1 MKIAITTET
10 TCDLSPEQIA
20 KNDIKVLPLTVILGE
35 KSGLDGIDI
44 TPQDIF
50 DYAENHKDLPRTS
63 AVNEFTYED
72 FFKGVQK
79 DYDAIIHIAL
89 SSGLSSSCENAIN
102 VSKRMNNV
110 YVIDSLNLSTGIGLQ
125 VLYACELRDKGLSPE
140 EIVKKVE
147 ARRSSV
153 QASFFVNTIDYLYKG
168 GRCSK
173 VAAFGAIVLRIKPQI
188 LVQKDGTMVP
198 GSKYFGRK
206 TQACKAYCEDV
217 KTLKNSEG
225 RYEVTYI
232 DCEYNTKISEVGK
245 SESSSYTMYTY
256 QELETKDI
264 TYYRYRTINTVNEPV
279 QYTKTKYEESNLPDG
294 YVKLDGSEEVY
305 YSYKYAY
312 CEK

>member
-10 TCDLSPEQIA
+10 TCDLSPEHIA

-102 VSKRMNNV
+102 VSKRMKNV

-217 KTLKNSEG
+217 LKKFNNP
-225 RYEVTYI
+225 
-232 DCEYNTKISEVGK
+232 DK
-245 SESSSYTMYTY
+245 SIIF
-256 QELETKDI
+256 I
-264 TYYRYRTINTVNEPV
+264 THTHAN
-279 QYTKTKYEESNLPDG
+279 
-294 YVKLDGSEEVY
+294 EEVVEVARSILKERGFTNIVETYAGATITSHCGQGTLGILY
-305 YSYKYAY
+305 YNDGGVNK
-312 CEK
+312 

>member
-35 KSGLDGIDI
+35 KSGLDGVDI

-63 AVNEFTYED
+63 AVNEFTYEE
-72 FFKGVQK
+72 FFGNILKE
-79 DYDAIIHIAL
+79 YDAIVHIAL
-89 SSGLSSSCENAIN
+89 SSGLSSSCENAMH
-102 VSKRMNNV
+102 VAKKLKNV

-125 VLYACELRDKGLSPE
+125 VLYACELRDKGLSLE
-140 EIVKKVE
+140 EIAKKVE

-173 VAAFGAIVLRIKPQI
+173 LAAFGATVLRIKPQI
-188 LVQKDGTMVP
+188 LVKQDGKMVP

-217 KTLKNSEG
+217 LKTFNNP
-225 RYEVTYI
+225 
-232 DCEYNTKISEVGK
+232 DK
-245 SESSSYTMYTY
+245 SIIF
-256 QELETKDI
+256 I
-264 TYYRYRTINTVNEPV
+264 THTHAN
-279 QYTKTKYEESNLPDG
+279 
-294 YVKLDGSEEVY
+294 EEVVEVARNILKEKGFKNVVETYAGATITSHCGQGTLGILY
-305 YSYKYAY
+305 YNDGGVNK
-312 CEK
+312 

>member
-102 VSKRMNNV
+102 VSKRMKNV

-217 KTLKNSEG
+217 LKKFNNP
-225 RYEVTYI
+225 
-232 DCEYNTKISEVGK
+232 DK
-245 SESSSYTMYTY
+245 SIIF
-256 QELETKDI
+256 I
-264 TYYRYRTINTVNEPV
+264 THTHAN
-279 QYTKTKYEESNLPDG
+279 
-294 YVKLDGSEEVY
+294 EEVVEVARNILKERGFTNIVETYAGATITSHCGQGTLGILY
-305 YSYKYAY
+305 YNDGGVNK
-312 CEK
+312 

>member
-10 TCDLSPEQIA
+10 TCDLSQDLIA

-63 AVNEFTYED
+63 AVNEFSYED
-72 FFKGVQK
+72 FFGKVLK
-79 DYDAIIHIAL
+79 KYDAIVHIAL
-89 SSGLSSSCENAIN
+89 SSGLSSSYENAVN
-102 VSKRMNNV
+102 VSKRLKNV
-110 YVIDSLNLSTGIGLQ
+110 FVIDSLNLSTGIGLQ
-125 VLYACELRDKGLSPE
+125 VLYACRLRDKGFSPE
-140 EIVKKVE
+140 EIVKRVE

-173 VAAFGAIVLRIKPQI
+173 VAAIGAIVLKIKPQI
-188 LVQKDGTMVP
+188 LVKQDGKMVP

-217 KTLKNSEG
+217 LKTFNNP
-225 RYEVTYI
+225 
-232 DCEYNTKISEVGK
+232 DK
-245 SESSSYTMYTY
+245 SIIF
-256 QELETKDI
+256 I
-264 TYYRYRTINTVNEPV
+264 THTHAN
-279 QYTKTKYEESNLPDG
+279 
-294 YVKLDGSEEVY
+294 EEVVEVARNILKERGFSNIVETYAGATITSHCGQGTLGILY
-305 YSYKYAY
+305 YNDGGV
-312 CEK
+312 ED

>member
-63 AVNEFTYED
+63 AVNEFTYEE
-72 FFKGVQK
+72 FFGNILKE
-79 DYDAIIHIAL
+79 YDAIVHIAL
-89 SSGLSSSCENAIN
+89 SSGLSCSCENAMH
-102 VSKRMNNV
+102 VAQKLKNV

-140 EIVKKVE
+140 EIAKKVE

-173 VAAFGAIVLRIKPQI
+173 LAAFGAMVLRIKPQI
-188 LVQKDGTMVP
+188 LVKQDGKMVP

-217 KTLKNSEG
+217 LKTFNNP
-225 RYEVTYI
+225 
-232 DCEYNTKISEVGK
+232 DK
-245 SESSSYTMYTY
+245 SIIF
-256 QELETKDI
+256 I
-264 TYYRYRTINTVNEPV
+264 THTHAN
-279 QYTKTKYEESNLPDG
+279 
-294 YVKLDGSEEVY
+294 EEVVEVARKILKEKGFKNVVETYAGATITSHCGQGTLGILY
-305 YSYKYAY
+305 YNDGGVNK
-312 CEK
+312 

>member
-102 VSKRMNNV
+102 VSKRMKNV

-188 LVQKDGTMVP
+188 LVQQDGTMVP

-217 KTLKNSEG
+217 LKKFNNP
-225 RYEVTYI
+225 
-232 DCEYNTKISEVGK
+232 DK
-245 SESSSYTMYTY
+245 SIIF
-256 QELETKDI
+256 I
-264 TYYRYRTINTVNEPV
+264 THTHAN
-279 QYTKTKYEESNLPDG
+279 
-294 YVKLDGSEEVY
+294 EEVVEVARNILKERGFTNIVETYAGATITSHCGQGTLGILY
-305 YSYKYAY
+305 YNDGGANK
-312 CEK
+312 

>member
-89 SSGLSSSCENAIN
+89 SSGLSSSCENATN
-102 VSKRMNNV
+102 VSKRMKNV

-188 LVQKDGTMVP
+188 LVQRDGTMVP

-217 KTLKNSEG
+217 LKTFNNP
-225 RYEVTYI
+225 
-232 DCEYNTKISEVGK
+232 DK
-245 SESSSYTMYTY
+245 SIIF
-256 QELETKDI
+256 I
-264 TYYRYRTINTVNEPV
+264 THTHAN
-279 QYTKTKYEESNLPDG
+279 
-294 YVKLDGSEEVY
+294 EEVVEVARNILKEKGFKNVVETYAGATITSHCGQGTLGILY
-305 YSYKYAY
+305 YNDGGVNK
-312 CEK
+312 

>member
-35 KSGLDGIDI
+35 KSGLDGVDI

-63 AVNEFTYED
+63 AVNEFTYEE
-72 FFKGVQK
+72 FFGNILKE
-79 DYDAIIHIAL
+79 YDAIVHIAL
-89 SSGLSSSCENAIN
+89 SSGLSSSCENAMHVAKKLKN
-102 VSKRMNNV
+102 VH
-110 YVIDSLNLSTGIGLQ
+110 VIDSLNLSTGIGLQ

-140 EIVKKVE
+140 EIAKKVE

-173 VAAFGAIVLRIKPQI
+173 LAAFGATVLRIKPQI
-188 LVQKDGTMVP
+188 LVKQDGKMVP

-217 KTLKNSEG
+217 LKTFNNP
-225 RYEVTYI
+225 
-232 DCEYNTKISEVGK
+232 DK
-245 SESSSYTMYTY
+245 SIIF
-256 QELETKDI
+256 I
-264 TYYRYRTINTVNEPV
+264 THTHAN
-279 QYTKTKYEESNLPDG
+279 
-294 YVKLDGSEEVY
+294 EEVVEVARNILKEKGFKNVVETYAGATITSHCGQGTLGILY
-305 YSYKYAY
+305 YNDGGVNK
-312 CEK
+312 

>member
-50 DYAENHKDLPRTS
+50 DYAESHKDLPRTS

-72 FFKGVQK
+72 FFKDILK
-79 DYDAIIHIAL
+79 DYDAIVHIAL

-102 VSKRMNNV
+102 VSKRLKNV

-125 VLYACELRDKGLSPE
+125 VLYACQLRDKGVSPE

-173 VAAFGAIVLRIKPQI
+173 VAAIGAIVLKIKPQI
-188 LVQKDGTMVP
+188 LVKQDGKMVP

-217 KTLKNSEG
+217 LKTFNNP
-225 RYEVTYI
+225 
-232 DCEYNTKISEVGK
+232 DK
-245 SESSSYTMYTY
+245 SIIF
-256 QELETKDI
+256 I
-264 TYYRYRTINTVNEPV
+264 THTHAN
-279 QYTKTKYEESNLPDG
+279 
-294 YVKLDGSEEVY
+294 EEVVEVARNILKERGFTNIVETYAGATITSHCGQGTLGILY
-305 YSYKYAY
+305 YNDGGVKD
-312 CEK
+312 

>member
-72 FFKGVQK
+72 FFKDILK
-79 DYDAIIHIAL
+79 DYDAIVHIAL

-102 VSKRMNNV
+102 VSKRLKNV

-125 VLYACELRDKGLSPE
+125 VLYACQLRDKGVSPE

-173 VAAFGAIVLRIKPQI
+173 VAAIGAIVLKIKPQI
-188 LVQKDGTMVP
+188 LVKQDGKMVP

-217 KTLKNSEG
+217 LKTFNNP
-225 RYEVTYI
+225 
-232 DCEYNTKISEVGK
+232 DK
-245 SESSSYTMYTY
+245 SIIF
-256 QELETKDI
+256 I
-264 TYYRYRTINTVNEPV
+264 THTHAN
-279 QYTKTKYEESNLPDG
+279 
-294 YVKLDGSEEVY
+294 EEVVEVARNILKERGFTNIVETYAGATITSHCGQGTLGILY
-305 YSYKYAY
+305 YNDGGVKD
-312 CEK
+312 

>member
-1 MKIAITTET
+1 MKIVITTET

-20 KNDIKVLPLTVILGE
+20 ENNIKVLPLTVILGE

-63 AVNEFTYED
+63 AVNEFTYEE
-72 FFKGVQK
+72 FFKGVLK
-79 DYDAIIHIAL
+79 EADAIVHIAL

-102 VSKRMNNV
+102 VSKRMKNV

-125 VLYACELRDKGLSPE
+125 VLYACELRDRGLSPE

-173 VAAFGAIVLRIKPQI
+173 VAALGATLLRIKPQI
-188 LVQKDGTMVP
+188 LVKQDGKMVP

-217 KTLKNSEG
+217 LKTFNNPDK
-225 RYEVTYI
+225 TI
-232 DCEYNTKISEVGK
+232 IF
-245 SESSSYTMYTY
+245 
-256 QELETKDI
+256 I
-264 TYYRYRTINTVNEPV
+264 THTHAN
-279 QYTKTKYEESNLPDG
+279 
-294 YVKLDGSEEVY
+294 EEVVEVARNILKERGFPNIVETYAGATITSHCGQGTLGILY
-305 YSYKYAY
+305 YNDGGKDR
-312 CEK
+312 

>member
-20 KNDIKVLPLTVILGE
+20 QNDIKVLPLTVILGE

-50 DYAENHKDLPRTS
+50 DYAETHKDLPRTS
-63 AVNEFTYED
+63 AVNEFTYEE
-72 FFKGVQK
+72 FFGNILKE
-79 DYDAIIHIAL
+79 YDAIVHIAL

-102 VSKRMNNV
+102 VSKKLKNV

-125 VLYACELRDKGLSPE
+125 VLYACQLRDKGFAPE

-173 VAAFGAIVLRIKPQI
+173 VAAIGAIVLKIKPQI
-188 LVQKDGTMVP
+188 LVKQDGKMVP

-217 KTLKNSEG
+217 LKTFNNP
-225 RYEVTYI
+225 
-232 DCEYNTKISEVGK
+232 DK
-245 SESSSYTMYTY
+245 SIIF
-256 QELETKDI
+256 I
-264 TYYRYRTINTVNEPV
+264 THTHAN
-279 QYTKTKYEESNLPDG
+279 
-294 YVKLDGSEEVY
+294 EEVVEVARNILKERGFTNIVETYAGATITSHCGQGTLGILY
-305 YSYKYAY
+305 YNDGGVKD
-312 CEK
+312 

>member
-102 VSKRMNNV
+102 VSKRMKNV

-217 KTLKNSEG
+217 LKKFNNP
-225 RYEVTYI
+225 
-232 DCEYNTKISEVGK
+232 DK
-245 SESSSYTMYTY
+245 SIIF
-256 QELETKDI
+256 I
-264 TYYRYRTINTVNEPV
+264 THTHAN
-279 QYTKTKYEESNLPDG
+279 
-294 YVKLDGSEEVY
+294 EEVVEVARSILKERGFTNIVETYAGATITSHCGQGTLGILY
-305 YSYKYAY
+305 YNDGGVNK
-312 CEK
+312 

>member
-20 KNDIKVLPLTVILGE
+20 QNDIKVLPLTVILGE
-35 KSGLDGIDI
+35 KSGLDGVDI

-50 DYAENHKDLPRTS
+50 DYAETHKDLPRTS
-63 AVNEFTYED
+63 AVNEFTYEE
-72 FFKGVQK
+72 FFGNILKE
-79 DYDAIIHIAL
+79 YDAIVHISL
-89 SSGLSSSCENAIN
+89 SSGLSSSCENATN
-102 VSKRMNNV
+102 VSKRLKNV

-125 VLYACELRDKGLSPE
+125 VLYACQLRDKGIAPE

-173 VAAFGAIVLRIKPQI
+173 VAAIGAIVLKIKPQI
-188 LVQKDGTMVP
+188 LVKQDGKMVP

-217 KTLKNSEG
+217 LKTFNNP
-225 RYEVTYI
+225 
-232 DCEYNTKISEVGK
+232 DK
-245 SESSSYTMYTY
+245 SIIF
-256 QELETKDI
+256 I
-264 TYYRYRTINTVNEPV
+264 THTHAN
-279 QYTKTKYEESNLPDG
+279 
-294 YVKLDGSEEVY
+294 EEVVEVARNILKERGFTNIVETYAGATITSHCRQGTLGILY
-305 YSYKYAY
+305 YNDGGVKD
-312 CEK
+312 

>member
-63 AVNEFTYED
+63 AVNEVTYED
-72 FFKGVQK
+72 FFKRVQK

-89 SSGLSSSCENAIN
+89 SSGLSSSCENATN
-102 VSKRMNNV
+102 VSKRMKNV

-188 LVQKDGTMVP
+188 LVQRDGTMVP

-217 KTLKNSEG
+217 LKKFNNP
-225 RYEVTYI
+225 
-232 DCEYNTKISEVGK
+232 DK
-245 SESSSYTMYTY
+245 SIIF
-256 QELETKDI
+256 I
-264 TYYRYRTINTVNEPV
+264 THTHAN
-279 QYTKTKYEESNLPDG
+279 
-294 YVKLDGSEEVY
+294 EEVVEVARNILKERGFTNIVETYAGATITSHCGQGTLGILY
-305 YSYKYAY
+305 YNDGGTNK
-312 CEK
+312 